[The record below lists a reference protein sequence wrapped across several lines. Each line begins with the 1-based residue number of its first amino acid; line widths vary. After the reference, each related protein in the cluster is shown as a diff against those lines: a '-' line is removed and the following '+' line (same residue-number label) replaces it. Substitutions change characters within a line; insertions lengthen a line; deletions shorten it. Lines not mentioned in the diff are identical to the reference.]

1 MFAFPMEVVIG
12 RETSRIADGSDAP
25 ASGTR
30 RAGRRSAPQR
40 AYGGAMR
47 RKSLFSRFASKGAAF
62 MGRPVVFGLACTSVV
77 VWVISGPFLGF
88 SELWQLTINTGTTIV
103 TFLMVFLIQNS
114 QNRDAETV
122 QIKLDELLRAV
133 EQADNRLLDLE
144 EMSDHDLASL
154 REEYE
159 KMAALAR
166 EEQGQREEER
176 R

>member
-1 MFAFPMEVVIG
+1 
-12 RETSRIADGSDAP
+12 
-25 ASGTR
+25 
-30 RAGRRSAPQR
+30 
-40 AYGGAMR
+40 MR
-47 RKSLFSRFASKGAAF
+47 RKSLFSRFASRGAAL
-62 MGRPVVFGLACTSVV
+62 MGRPAVFGLACASVV
-77 VWVISGPFLGF
+77 VWVMSGPFLGF

-144 EMSDHDLASL
+144 EMSDHDLVWL

-159 KMAALAR
+159 KMAARAR
-166 EEQGQREEER
+166 EAQGQREAER